1 MSVLRR
7 LVAIAYFVEV
17 GVLLLVVPWTGY
29 MQPNYFVEAWPVLR
43 TVLGNGFVQGAI
55 SGLGLINLWAG
66 GSELVALFTDR
77 RRPVAADPADRFL

>member
-17 GVLLLVVPWTGY
+17 GLLLLVVPWTVF
-29 MQPNYFVEAWPVLR
+29 MQRNYFIEAWPVLR
-43 TVLGNGFVQGAI
+43 TVLGNGFVKGAI

-77 RRPVAADPADRFL
+77 RPSGEADPADRFL